1 MSWTVSDDFPKMP
14 GLLKTIKCLK
24 GPHKSMDYNYPDEIP
39 FKNQVGRV
47 CISFENF
54 ILNSLSLICIID
66 QMFMVHISQGRYL
79 SGFAM
84 SSNFMEFKN
93 YVFKNCLK
101 TWYGKN

>member
-79 SGFAM
+79 SGFADNMHMYLLCHLILWNLKTM
-84 SSNFMEFKN
+84 SSRT
-93 YVFKNCLK
+93 V
-101 TWYGKN
+101 